1 MVQDVVYF
9 NGLRFSRS
17 SSKDYYRNAKTGE
30 RLHRYVWRFYNG
42 EIPDEY
48 DVHHIDGDK
57 GNNDISNLQLLER
70 HEHNKLHSQL
80 LTEEQRAWKR
90 NNLAINARPKASE
103 WHKSEEGRRW
113 HSEHAK
119 KQMQNMKVFTN
130 TCIVCGKEFESKQRP
145 AKFCSGACKARN
157 LRANRKE
164 QKTERTCVICGKKF
178 MVSKFSKTC
187 TCSATCRTAYGWR
200 NKDESKICE
209 KDKKTLFSI

>member
-1 MVQDVVYF
+1 MIQNVIYF
-9 NGLRFSRS
+9 NGLRFSRGT
-17 SSKDYYRNAKTGE
+17 DGGYYRNAKTGE

-42 EIPDEY
+42 EIPDGYE
-48 DVHHIDGDK
+48 VHHIDGDK
-57 GNNDISNLQLLER
+57 GNNDISNLQLLEV
-70 HEHNKLHSQL
+70 HEHKNLHGQL
-80 LTEEQRAWKR
+80 LTDKQREWKR
-90 NNLAINARPKASE
+90 NNLAVNARPKASE
-103 WHKSEEGRRW
+103 WHRSAEGRKW

-119 KQMQNMKVFTN
+119 KQMQHMKVFTN
-130 TCIVCGKEFESKQRP
+130 TCIVCGKVFESKQKTS
-145 AKFCSGACKARN
+145 KFCSGACKSRN

-200 NKDESKICE
+200 NKNESKICE

>member
-1 MVQDVVYF
+1 MVQDVIYF
-9 NGLRFSRS
+9 DGLRFSRG
-17 SSKDYYRNAKTGE
+17 DDDGYYRNAKTGE

-42 EIPDEY
+42 EIPDGYE
-48 DVHHIDGDK
+48 VHHIDGNK
-57 GNNDISNLQLLER
+57 SNNDISNLQLLEL
-70 HEHNKLHSQL
+70 HEHKKLHGQM
-80 LTEEQRAWKR
+80 LTEAQREWRR
-90 NNLAINARPKASE
+90 NNLAVNARPKASK
-103 WHKSEEGRRW
+103 WHRSAEGRKW

-130 TCIVCGKEFESKQRP
+130 TCIVCGKEFQSKQKP
-145 AKFCSGACKARN
+145 AKYCSGACKARN